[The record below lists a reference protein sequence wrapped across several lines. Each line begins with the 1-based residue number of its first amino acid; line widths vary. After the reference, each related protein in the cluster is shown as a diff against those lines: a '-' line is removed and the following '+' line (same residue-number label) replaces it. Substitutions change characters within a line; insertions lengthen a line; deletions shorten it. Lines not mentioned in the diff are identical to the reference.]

1 MCVGCGEDIETIE
14 HMLFYCPAAQVVWKL
29 APVKWEGIAELQCNF
44 WRWWDAV
51 MQSAREVQGLDRIQL
66 TVNILWQV
74 WKARNKMTFQTERV
88 DAKLIVDKA
97 QREWLEY
104 EAENETTGQSD
115 TTSGENGQS
124 QQKWEPPKEGVIR
137 INIDA
142 ALSAKMVRT
151 GFGII
156 ARNWRGEIVKA
167 KGITARRRG
176 EATTEEALAIRCAL
190 EMARSTG
197 WTTIEVQSDC
207 KYVVNLIN
215 SGNV

>member
-1 MCVGCGEDIETIE
+1 
-14 HMLFYCPAAQVVWKL
+14 
-29 APVKWEGIAELQCNF
+29 
-44 WRWWDAV
+44 
-51 MQSAREVQGLDRIQL
+51 
-66 TVNILWQV
+66 
-74 WKARNKMTFQTERV
+74 MTFQAERV

-104 EAENETTGQSD
+104 EAENETTGRPD

-137 INIDA
+137 INTDA

-151 GFGII
+151 GLGII
-156 ARNWRGEIVKA
+156 ARNWRGVIVKA

-190 EMARSTG
+190 EMAKSAR
-197 WTTIEVQSDC
+197 WTTIEVQFDC
-207 KYVVNLIN
+207 KYVVSLIN
-215 SGNV
+215 SGNVQECKMIQTILEAIEDLKKSFTCCLFLFVPRTANSCSHAMAQFVVKSDRIIEWEGSIPYWLSELARKDMGLVTPFCN